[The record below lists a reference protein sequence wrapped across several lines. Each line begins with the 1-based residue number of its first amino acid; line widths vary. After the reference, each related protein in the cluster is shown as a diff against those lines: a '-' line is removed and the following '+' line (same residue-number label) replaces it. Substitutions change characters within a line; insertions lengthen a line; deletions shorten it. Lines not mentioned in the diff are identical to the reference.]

1 MQEQIDP
8 RHLLAAIAETLKDLD
23 IPYAIT
29 GGMAIYVWGRPRFT
43 ADIDVI
49 VQLYE
54 KDVGALSLALKRLSK
69 ASYVDTEMMQWAL
82 ERKGEFNFIDG
93 ASGIKVD
100 FWVLKKGEF
109 EENQLRRRIGKKVL
123 NKTVFFVS
131 PEDLILSK
139 LRWYTI
145 SESSRQ
151 LEDVESILK
160 IQRGLDWKY
169 LSRWSK
175 VQKTFGILSSLR
187 KRILKK

>member
-54 KDVGALSLALKRLSK
+54 KDVGALSFALKRLSK
-69 ASYVDTEMMQWAL
+69 ASYVDTGMMQWAL
-82 ERKGEFNFIDG
+82 ERKGEFNYIDG

-160 IQRGLDWKY
+160 IQRRLDWKY
-169 LSRWSK
+169 LSQWSK
-175 VQKTFGILSSLR
+175 VQKTFGILSLLR